1 MHLGGTTNTPW
12 KCDDRA
18 MIDLHTHTTCSDGT
32 DTPFALV
39 KKALAAGIT
48 TLAITDHDSTAGWS
62 EAISALQPQIELVL
76 GAEISCLTSDGISV
90 HMLGLLFDGDNDE
103 MQQMLADSR
112 DTRLP
117 RMRKMVELLS
127 ADGINISLDDVY
139 RATPEGATVGRPHLA
154 DALVANGVVASR
166 DEAFLNLLNNESKYY
181 VTHAA
186 PTPEDAIRI
195 IRKAGGVAVIAH
207 PFASRRG
214 QVITADT
221 FTDLV
226 DAGLNGIEVHHRDQN
241 AQEQETLQAI
251 ARELNLVITGSS
263 DYHGTGK
270 LNGLAENT
278 THQAQ
283 WEQLEAQANARRVV
297 KK

>member
-1 MHLGGTTNTPW
+1 
-12 KCDDRA
+12 
-18 MIDLHTHTTCSDGT
+18 
-32 DTPFALV
+32 
-39 KKALAAGIT
+39 
-48 TLAITDHDSTAGWS
+48 
-62 EAISALQPQIELVL
+62 
-76 GAEISCLTSDGISV
+76 
-90 HMLGLLFDGDNDE
+90 MLGLLFDGEDSE
-103 MQQMLADSR
+103 IQQMLADSR

-127 ADGINISLDDVY
+127 ADGINVSLDDVY

-166 DEAFLNLLNNESKYY
+166 DEAFLDLLNNDSKYY

-186 PTPEDAIRI
+186 PTPEDAIRT

-214 QVITADT
+214 QTITAST
-221 FTDLV
+221 FADLV
-226 DAGLNGIEVHHRDQN
+226 AAGLNGIEVHHRDQN
-241 AQEQETLQAI
+241 AQEQETLITI
-251 ARELNLVITGSS
+251 ARELSLVTTGSS

-283 WEQLEAQANARRVV
+283 WEQLESLANARRVV